1 MSVCLKIKGEKYF
14 TKKKK
19 KKEKGIEDNIC
30 LLQIL
35 KHSSKPKSCLTAEE
49 RSYFSDS
56 KWWKLLPPKIFAL
69 LFRRPISFELENL
82 GYFYLLQGSSEKN

>member
-1 MSVCLKIKGEKYF
+1 MCGCLKIKGDIYF

-56 KWWKLLPPKIFAL
+56 K
-69 LFRRPISFELENL
+69 
-82 GYFYLLQGSSEKN
+82 